1 MNDAT
6 AHTPVM
12 MSHLCP
18 VGMILVGVPHQ
29 MAGPV
34 SDNDLL
40 IKSMQCIVRPMD
52 TAINY
57 IRTRIIK
64 YYMDGILSCLK

>member
-29 MAGPV
+29 MAEPV

-40 IKSMQCIVRPMD
+40 TKSMQCI
-52 TAINY
+52 
-57 IRTRIIK
+57 
-64 YYMDGILSCLK
+64 LSVQWTLRLTTFVQESLITTWMAY